1 MNAPIRVLVVDDS
14 AVVRQVMSEILS
26 AAPGIEV
33 VGTASDPIF
42 AMAKMRRDWP
52 DVITLD
58 VEMPRMDGISFL
70 RQLMAERPTPVIVCS
85 TLTSRG
91 AETTMQAL
99 AAGAVSI
106 IAKPTLGLKGF
117 LNDSAQELVAAV
129 RAAARANLRA
139 LRAGAGAGGPRA
151 SARMA
156 SGSGAATGAATGAAL
171 ARLGAATGTTPAAAS
186 PARAEAMAETTDRI
200 IALGTSTGGT
210 QALEA
215 VLRGLPRTVP
225 GIVVVQ
231 HMPEKFTAMFAQ
243 RLDQVCAL
251 EVLEAQ
257 DGQRVIPGRVLIA
270 PGGRHMTLR
279 RSGAQYLVEVR
290 DGPPVNRHRPSVD
303 VLFRSVARCAGRNAL
318 GVIMTGMGDD
328 GARGLREMFDA
339 GAQTIAQDEASSV
352 VFGMPKEAIRLGAAS
367 RILALQSIGPALE
380 QYARGA

>member
-1 MNAPIRVLVVDDS
+1 MNATIRVLVVDDS